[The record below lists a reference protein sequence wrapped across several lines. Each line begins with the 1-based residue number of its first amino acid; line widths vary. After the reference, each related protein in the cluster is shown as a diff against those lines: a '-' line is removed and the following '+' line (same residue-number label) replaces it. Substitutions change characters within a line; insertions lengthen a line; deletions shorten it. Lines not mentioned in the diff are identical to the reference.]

1 MKGRDK
7 LLSLILFISFFILTA
22 CEIEN
27 PPDMIII
34 NGKILTVD
42 EQFTIAEALAIWTVV
57 TRTTERNRVIMPSE
71 AITREEALR
80 MHTMNNAYASFEE
93 SIKGSLESGKLAD
106 LAILS
111 DDLLDC
117 PVNQIRDIQ
126 SELTI
131 VGGKIVYSSE
141 GE

>member
-7 LLSLILFISFFILTA
+7 LLCLILFISFFILTA
-22 CEIEN
+22 CKIEN

-42 EQFTIAEALAIWTVV
+42 L
-57 TRTTERNRVIMPSE
+57 M
-71 AITREEALR
+71 
-80 MHTMNNAYASFEE
+80 
-93 SIKGSLESGKLAD
+93 
-106 LAILS
+106 
-111 DDLLDC
+111 DC
-117 PVNQIRDIQ
+117 PVNQIMDIQ